1 MEPDNEIVEI
11 MAALTQQTAKFI
23 HQKKL
28 DQFNISFCVDGREF
42 VLKLEEH
49 KLESKKYRP
58 WPWMKKNFWS

>member
-28 DQFNISFCVDGREF
+28 DQFNISFSVDGREF
-42 VLKLEEH
+42 ILKLEEH
-49 KLESKKYRP
+49 KLELKKCRL
-58 WPWMKKNFWS
+58 WQWMKKNFWS